1 MNATQTTQTTEY
13 SADATAERDAM
24 LHALFGDDAQ
34 RAELELVAGELGDE
48 VAPSGYHPIF
58 YTVLFRC

>member
-1 MNATQTTQTTEY
+1 MNATQTTQNSTDATTEN
-13 SADATAERDAM
+13 D
-24 LHALFGDDAQ
+24 LILQALFGDDDQ

-48 VAPSGYHPIF
+48 GAPTGYHPIF